1 MELGDAF
8 KRTLVAGVLREV
20 KKGKHTRRN
29 KPKGQFSSGS
39 PSFEVG
45 KRYFRD
51 IGAITSSTS
60 KKEIRELT
68 EEQTTAFLGFESV
81 EVNYCGNVRTLG
93 GIAPKAGSMK
103 TKAVFDKFTIVIEHN
118 MITCKFV
125 TMAHNYR
132 GQGIRREYERIR
144 PSDLRASTNPY

>member
-1 MELGDAF
+1 MELDDAF

-39 PSFEVG
+39 PSFEAG
-45 KRYFRD
+45 KRFFKD
-51 IGAITSSTS
+51 VGTITSSTP
-60 KKEIRELT
+60 KKEIHELT
-68 EEQTTAFLGFESV
+68 ELQATAFLGHESV
-81 EVNYCGNVRTLG
+81 EVNYCGKVRTFG
-93 GIAPKAGSMK
+93 GPAPKAGSIK
-103 TKAVFDKFTIVIEHN
+103 TKAVFDKLTIVIEHN

-144 PSDLRASTNPY
+144 PSDLRESTNPY